1 MCLFKSLLNMNV
13 ISHFGH
19 LSWFWI
25 VFCHV
30 SLQFRSTCCFEV
42 TKTAV
47 QIFLELSWWEKS
59 KVTING
65 FHNFHFHYVNRWY
78 VFFQIMF
85 STFYHRDCIGT
96 FVSDVSFQITCC
108 AEDSRA
114 IFTFEFVFITNTL
127 RYGIF
132 LHVISLW
139 DSMCVFS
146 FLPPLYVFSHF
157 SQVSTRSS
165 CFVSM
170 CILRCLSEGA
180 SNLHM
185 AQSCSTDNIFG
196 CRILPKTNMQVLILD
211 PKKLVDYGTLES
223 EIRER
228 CKWSPSGHQA
238 FTNWSPSIDQVV
250 TKWSPSS

>member
-165 CFVSM
+165 CFVAM

-185 AQSCSTDNIFG
+185 AQEGMVTAKLFYWQYFWMSDITKNKHAGFDSWSQ
-196 CRILPKTNMQVLILD
+196 KTRWLWD
-211 PKKLVDYGTLES
+211 T
-223 EIRER
+223 RER
-228 CKWSPSGHQA
+228 
-238 FTNWSPSIDQVV
+238 D
-250 TKWSPSS
+250 